1 MKITEKLKEV
11 LSEED
16 LKTFEDSVKK
26 MIDEQVELRVDEKTT
41 ELEEKAEEFC
51 EQEITKKVAE
61 EKEAL
66 IESYD
71 LKMEELENNM
81 VERLDGFLDAV
92 ITEQISDE
100 TLTKIAINETL
111 EPLVEGI
118 KTLFEEK
125 YVALD
130 TDGQKLVAEA
140 KEEVKKLKDENS
152 DLLADKIEL
161 SELAEMGSI
170 RALVAES
177 TRDLTETQIERV
189 KALCEGKS
197 FDEVEGKITAI
208 VEMVSESEDSEKENL
223 DENEDPNL
231 SDKDSG
237 DPKGAINENK
247 KEEEDNKDNL
257 NEDVNDDDDPMTSI
271 IDSVNNY
278 L

>member
-16 LKTFEDSVKK
+16 LKIFEDGVKQT
-26 MIDEQVELRVDEKTT
+26 IEEQVSLRVEEKTT
-41 ELEEKAEEFC
+41 YLEEKAEEFC
-51 EQEITKKVAE
+51 EQEIAKKLSE

-71 LKMEELENNM
+71 LKMEELEEKM
-81 VERLDGFLDAV
+81 VDKLDRFLDSV

-118 KTLFEEK
+118 KGLFEEK

-130 TDGQKLVAEA
+130 TDGEKLVAEA
-140 KEEVKKLKDENS
+140 KEEIRQLKEENS
-152 DLLADKIEL
+152 SLLADKIEL
-161 SELAEMGSI
+161 SELAELGST

-177 TRDLTETQIERV
+177 TRDLTDTQIERV
-189 KALCEGKS
+189 NALCEGKS
-197 FDEVEGKITAI
+197 FDEVQEKITAI
-208 VEMVSESEDSEKENL
+208 VEMVADSSDDKESINEDA
-223 DENEDPNL
+223 DPNL
-231 SDKDSG
+231 SDNESG
-237 DPKGAINENK
+237 DAKEAINENK
-247 KEEEDNKDNL
+247 KEEEEKKVIT
-257 NEDVNDDDDPMTSI
+257 EDDEPEDGMKSI
-271 IDSVNNY
+271 MDSVENY